1 MKIIS
6 WNVNGIIACRRKGFL
21 RFLADTKPDVMC
33 CQEVKTKCAL
43 NTPGYQQFWNLAVR
57 SGYSGTLILAKQEP
71 LSWSTGFGNS
81 KFDEE
86 GRLIT
91 LEYADYYIIN
101 VYVPSV
107 HPHNS
112 PDRPD
117 FRLEWDEALREYI
130 ANLPKPVVL
139 CGDFNVTHAY
149 IDSYPEN
156 GKNEP
161 DNPLFRSEV
170 RDGFDKL
177 LAAGVV
183 DAFRVL
189 NPNK

>member
-21 RFLADTKPDVMC
+21 RFLADTKPDVVC

-43 NTPGYQQFWNLAVR
+43 NTPGYQQFWNPALR

-91 LEYADYYIIN
+91 LESASSSLSSRT
-101 VYVPSV
+101 P
-107 HPHNS
+107 
-112 PDRPD
+112 
-117 FRLEWDEALREYI
+117 
-130 ANLPKPVVL
+130 
-139 CGDFNVTHAY
+139 
-149 IDSYPEN
+149 
-156 GKNEP
+156 
-161 DNPLFRSEV
+161 
-170 RDGFDKL
+170 
-177 LAAGVV
+177 
-183 DAFRVL
+183 
-189 NPNK
+189 